1 RIVSRDYTA
10 GNNTLS
16 ALFRLSVQAFCK
28 TAKEVMDM
36 EIATTNHQNVA
47 DTDAMVSGAAVTEK
61 KNNELAWMQRH
72 DEHEPAV
79 QGQTGKVRSD
89 AAGVRPV
96 TGPAPRHV
104 ERTTALRGRGI
115 APVKKSRPSAR
126 SRTERDL
133 LAYDSDV
140 PYAAAEDAN
149 RLIVCALIER
159 QDRVTEKLLLMIND
173 LEYRV
178 DDLELSARN
187 RGKVQGEKQ
196 NEAAP

>member
-1 RIVSRDYTA
+1 
-10 GNNTLS
+10 
-16 ALFRLSVQAFCK
+16 
-28 TAKEVMDM
+28 MDM
-36 EIATTNHQNVA
+36 EIATTNQNNVA
-47 DTDAMVSGAAVTEK
+47 APAAKVSGAAGTGQ
-61 KNNELAWMQRH
+61 KNEELAWMQRH
-72 DEHEPAV
+72 DEPVPAV
-79 QGQTGKVRSD
+79 RGQTEKIRSD
-89 AAGVRPV
+89 AAIASPV
-96 TGPAPRHV
+96 SDTAPRYV
-104 ERTTALRGRGI
+104 ERTTALRGRGM

-140 PYAAAEDAN
+140 PYAAVEDAN
-149 RLIVCALIER
+149 RQLICSLIER

-178 DDLELSARN
+178 DDLELTAKN